1 MARGR
6 DKHTA
11 RQAAVAALGKNLS
24 RRAKNRCELC
34 AQSTS
39 LKVIEVAPTFDEP
52 NEERA
57 VLICVRCTAI
67 LAGEQT
73 DASTLRFLE
82 SVVWSESLPVQLCA
96 VRILR
101 SLSQQGIAWARECLD
116 GLFLEPEV
124 EELL

>member
-11 RQAAVAALGKNLS
+11 HQAAVAALGKNLS

-34 AQSTS
+34 EESTS
-39 LKVIEVAPTFDEP
+39 LKVVEVAPTFDEP

-57 VLICVRCTAI
+57 VLICARCTEI

-101 SLSQQGIAWARECLD
+101 ALSQQGIAWARECLD